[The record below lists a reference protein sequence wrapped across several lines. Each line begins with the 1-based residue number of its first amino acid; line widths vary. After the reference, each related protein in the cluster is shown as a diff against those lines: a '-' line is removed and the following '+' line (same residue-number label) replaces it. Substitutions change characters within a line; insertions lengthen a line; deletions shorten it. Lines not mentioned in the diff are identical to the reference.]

1 MEVSRE
7 LGNAYIVDLKDLVN
21 VLDLTSAAAE
31 FKNTGNAVSLLKMLQ
46 SDDEMKEILENFDI
60 AEQVF
65 ASPLVF
71 GFLAFNGIES
81 F

>member
-60 AEQVF
+60 
-65 ASPLVF
+65 S
-71 GFLAFNGIES
+71 
-81 F
+81 